1 MGLTLV
7 TGPALEP
14 VSLIE
19 AKQHCRIDSTDDD
32 GLLAGYILAARSY
45 AEDYTR
51 RAFITQTWDYRI
63 SNAYADNPCVMG
75 WPAVKQG
82 DTYYPRIE
90 LPKPPLISVTSIT
103 YVDTAGVSQ
112 TLAADQYQVNPY
124 SYTGLIDPAYGVT
137 WPQVRTQMN
146 AITVRF
152 VCGHGSNPGNGQE
165 LERVRQAM
173 LLMIGHWYENR
184 EAVNVGNIV
193 NELPFGVNA
202 LLFPL
207 RVFY

>member
-1 MGLTLV
+1 MSLTLV

-14 VSLIE
+14 VSLEE

-32 GLLAGYILAARSY
+32 GLLAGYILAARSHC
-45 AEDYTR
+45 ETYTR

-63 SNAYADNPCVMG
+63 SNAYADNLCVSG
-75 WPAVKQG
+75 WPAVRQG
-82 DTYYPRIE
+82 GYWYPRIT
-90 LPKPPLISVTSIT
+90 LPKPPLISVTSIS
-103 YVDTAGVSQ
+103 YVDTAGATQ
-112 TLAADQYQVNPY
+112 TLAADQYLVNPY
-124 SYTGLIDPAYGVT
+124 SNEGIIDPAYGVT

-152 VCGHGSNPGNGQE
+152 VCGYGTNPGNVQE

-173 LLMIGHWYENR
+173 LLMIGSWYENR
-184 EAVNVGNIV
+184 ESVNVGNIV
-193 NELPFGVNA
+193 NEMPLGVEA